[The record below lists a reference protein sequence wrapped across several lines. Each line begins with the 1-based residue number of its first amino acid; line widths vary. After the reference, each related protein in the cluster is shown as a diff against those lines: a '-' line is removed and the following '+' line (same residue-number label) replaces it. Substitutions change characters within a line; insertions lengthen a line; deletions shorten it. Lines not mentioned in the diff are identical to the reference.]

1 MDPAAVT
8 AIMSDPSNLF
18 PPFSVVYAKFMV
30 KSSAITIFDNP
41 LAQIRMLIHV
51 KIMR

>member
-1 MDPAAVT
+1 
-8 AIMSDPSNLF
+8 
-18 PPFSVVYAKFMV
+18 PFSVAYAEFMV